1 MLIVRALTVLVAVAV
16 SATAAGS
23 TASGDVASAHRRL
36 GAGPSS
42 EATAASKPE
51 PLDGV
56 PLTGSTG
63 LRILIANNPPVLLDV
78 DSGELTTIGGLDA
91 GYVSVHAVGRDA
103 IVWLARDPRPWKT
116 PRAEIYVVRHD
127 APGAIR
133 LATAWEVAAASE
145 HAVWLKSY
153 KDARHCTLR
162 EVSLEGRVLS
172 GPRAVRCSTRLVDAG
187 GGALL
192 VQGSSVLDPRTRRT
206 LLTRAGR
213 VLARTGDAVLTV
225 AGSQGP
231 LTLTDLRS
239 RERRRFRY
247 PSDIGGQ
254 GGAGAAAVERKKGL
268 IALEF
273 GDPAYEFSGTQ
284 VMDLWLLDTRSRRL
298 HHVPDMPAAVS
309 LKFTSM
315 SWSSDGRL
323 VLLAKSA
330 GRDLVAAWR
339 PRQKRIAVRPVHL
352 PPRSG
357 GSDSFV
363 VWS

>member
-1 MLIVRALTVLVAVAV
+1 MLTALVAVAAV
-16 SATAAGS
+16 ATVVGS
-23 TASGDVASAHRRL
+23 NASGGVAASHWRL
-36 GAGPSS
+36 GTGPSL
-42 EATAASKPE
+42 EGTAASKPR

-63 LRILIANNPPVLLDV
+63 LRILIANTPPVLLDV
-78 DSGELTTIGGLDA
+78 DSGELTTIGGLVV
-91 GYVSVHAVGRDA
+91 GGLTYVSVHAVGKDA

-127 APGAIR
+127 APRATRI
-133 LATAWEVAAASE
+133 ATAWEVAASSE

-153 KDARHCTLR
+153 RDARHCTLR
-162 EVSLEGRVLS
+162 EVSLEGRRLS

-192 VQGSSVLDPRTRRT
+192 VQGSSVLDPRTHRIF
-206 LLTRAGR
+206 LARAGR
-213 VLARTGDAVLTV
+213 FWARAGDSVLTV

-231 LTLTDLRS
+231 LTLTNVRS
-239 RERRRFRY
+239 GERTRFRY

-254 GGAGAAAVERKKGL
+254 GGAGDAAVQRKKGL
-268 IALEF
+268 VALEF

-284 VMDLWLLDTRSRRL
+284 VIDLWLLDTRSRRL

-309 LKFTSM
+309 LKRTSM
-315 SWSSDGRL
+315 SWTRDGRL
-323 VLLAKSA
+323 VLLAESA
-330 GRDLVAAWR
+330 GRDLVAVWR
-339 PRQKRIAVRPVHL
+339 PGQKRIGVRPVRL
-352 PPRSG
+352 PRRSG

-363 VWS
+363 VWP